1 MGGALDGVEAL
12 LIGLLLERDDLLFV
26 MVMMVFGAILVTV
39 VVPWVFQMLQNT
51 LEGVI
56 LVTLDEMPFNGFL
69 IMV

>member
-1 MGGALDGVEAL
+1 MEAL